1 MSRDRLYALG
11 LDSSTQ
17 SLTGVVINPLDGV
30 VVYEKSLDYAKDA
43 RLNRFG
49 LDVRSYILPGR
60 QVGEADQPP
69 EIYLASVDALFSDMV
84 SDGFDCSRIA
94 VVNVSGQQHGHVYLS
109 AAAARSYGGLLEEGG
124 DGDLVARLGG
134 CFAYPTAPIWK
145 TSDTASQAD
154 DLREAAGGAGAMVE
168 LTGSDSP
175 LRFTAAVIRRV
186 GQQSQSEYEATE
198 TVQLISS
205 LIPSILTGNSR
216 IPWDT
221 GNACGTS
228 LMNYRTRQ
236 FSDLLVGAV
245 SDGLPGG
252 REALDRKLPGL
263 VSPDTIVGTVARYFV
278 DRYRLDPGCR
288 VCAGSGDNPQTKVL
302 VRGDLLSLGSSFVN
316 MSSTGSA
323 ARAQSDGVTDS
334 RSVSAAFANA
344 MYDGVGRPFIFGCRT
359 NGALVWDLVR
369 ERCGL
374 NRRDYAK
381 SDATLSEAR
390 PGEVMFLWQPDSESF
405 PPSAPFEP
413 VRIGYSQA
421 TIKLDYPG
429 IVESSLGLVHIFS
442 RGFTHASGE
451 PIYVSGSIAK
461 VPEVLRRVAA
471 IWKRPVVAIGDLG
484 AALGAAVAGAHAS
497 ASMDGV
503 VWPSV
508 EELSAMVVP
517 RSDPVDPRNDD
528 VRAFY
533 GADET
538 HNGYLRRL
546 EIEYRKAADIGN

>member
-1 MSRDRLYALG
+1 MSRDRPYALG

-17 SLTGVVINPLDGV
+17 SLTGVVIDPLDGSV
-30 VVYEKSLDYAKDA
+30 IYKKSLDYAKDS

-49 LDVRSYILPGR
+49 LDESSYTLPGR
-60 QVGEADQPP
+60 QDGEADQPP
-69 EIYLASVDALFSDMV
+69 QIYLASIDALFSDME

-94 VVNVSGQQHGHVYLS
+94 VINTSGQQHGHVYLS
-109 AAAARSYGGLLEEGG
+109 ADAPRSYGGLLEGG
-124 DGDLVARLGG
+124 DGDLVSRIGG

-145 TSDTASQAD
+145 TSDTATQAA
-154 DLREAAGGAGAMVE
+154 DLREAAGGAEAMVE

-175 LRFTAAVIRRV
+175 LRFTGAVIRRV
-186 GQQSQSEYEATE
+186 GQQSRSEYGATE

-205 LIPSILTGNSR
+205 LIPSILTANSR

-228 LMNYRTRQ
+228 LMNYRTRS
-236 FSDLLVGAV
+236 FSDLLVGAA
-245 SDGLPGG
+245 SDRLPGG

-278 DRYRLDPGCR
+278 DRYRFDPACR
-288 VCAGSGDNPQTKVL
+288 ICAGSGDNPQTKVL

-316 MSSTGSA
+316 MSSTGIDE
-323 ARAQSDGVTDS
+323 RGQDGGVS
-334 RSVSAAFANA
+334 GSSSVSAAFANA

-369 ERCGL
+369 EACGL
-374 NRRDYAK
+374 QRRDYAE

-390 PGEVMFLWQPDSESF
+390 PGEVMFLWQPDAESF
-405 PPSAPFEP
+405 PPSSPFEP

-421 TIKLDYPG
+421 TLRLDYPG
-429 IVESSLGLVHIFS
+429 IIDSSLGLVHIFS
-442 RGFTHASGE
+442 RSFSHASDE

-471 IWKRPVVAIGDLG
+471 IWKRPAAAIGELG

-497 ASMDGV
+497 ATMDGV
-503 VWPSV
+503 GSPTV

-517 RSDPVDPRNDD
+517 RADPVDPRNDD
-528 VRAFY
+528 VRAFH
-533 GADET
+533 GGDVT
-538 HNGYLRRL
+538 HDGFLRRL
-546 EIEYRKAADIGN
+546 EIEYEKAADIGN